1 MIALRLIA
9 LLLVSLPAFAEY
21 GSAVVSEV
29 TSIYDADT
37 FRANISGW
45 PPIIGERAPIRVK
58 GVDAP
63 ELRGKCESEKVQAR
77 KAKKFTVAKLRGA
90 RTIRLDELERGKY
103 FRILAVVYV
112 DGENLAQA
120 LINAGLARPYDGGT
134 RQGWCSQ

>member
-9 LLLVSLPAFAEY
+9 LLFISLPAFAEY
-21 GSAVVSEV
+21 GSAVMSEV
-29 TSIYDADT
+29 TSVYDADT

-45 PPIIGERAPIRVK
+45 PPIIGQRAPIRVK

-63 ELRGKCESEKVQAR
+63 ELRGK
-77 KAKKFTVAKLRGA
+77 
-90 RTIRLDELERGKY
+90 Y

-112 DGENLAQA
+112 DDENLGQA

-134 RQGWCSQ
+134 RRGMVRSMSFAGS